1 LEGETVTLD
10 ASGSSDAEDDIDSL
24 SFVWKE
30 GDTNLSNE
38 ISFSKSDFSV
48 GEHNIT
54 LVVTDTAGA
63 SSSDNI
69 IIIVTK
75 NNLTETMKISWFLNG
90 QKKQV
95 IPNGIQGNITQLFTW
110 WGNHSIKV
118 DLNNNDLFDYD
129 FDEDYP
135 DKK

>member
-1 LEGETVTLD
+1 MEGETVTLD